1 MTWPTG
7 RCGPAPTP
15 GTTRSWS
22 GSSTRACPPPRS
34 ATRAGEGVPVV
45 SMERP
50 RFAVDGS
57 VVYPNFNHGVYMAE
71 HLATLVPP
79 GARVAVV
86 GGPDVVDDIELMA
99 GLLHG
104 VELSGL
110 TRVNDPEDPRYKN
123 TTDVASGGQ
132 EKTAN
137 LLADFGQL
145 DGLIPFNDETM
156 LGAVEA
162 LREAGRLG
170 EVKMVSRNGTPA
182 AVELVRAGVHH
193 GTWDIDPPGI
203 GQAVADLVVRLT
215 PTEDLDG
222 LCVSSPIGRMITPE
236 RAAAWVPWQQPDR
249 VPRPQ
254 ARLSGCPKA
263 SRRGR
268 AGAANVRG
276 MKLQLSLDR
285 TGRRRHGRDPGLLP
299 PPRPGHPRRRGQRA
313 ARRRRGGGRPA
324 DGVRHR
330 GHHQVLRRQVAAPR
344 PVPATGRRLPSPART
359 PPRSTRPTRT

>member
-1 MTWPTG
+1 MRVLYVSPMPYG
-7 RCGPAPTP
+7 ANAAVDAVCHGLESRLAE
-15 GTTRSWS
+15 
-22 GSSTRACPPPRS
+22 RAIELRV
-34 ATRAGEGVPVV
+34 AYADFAEDGWRAAADRAVRAGADGGYDAIVVWVIDPDVPAAAVGYARGRGVPVV

-104 VELSGL
+104 IKISGL

-132 EKTAN
+132 EKTAS
-137 LLADFGQL
+137 LLADFGRL
-145 DGLIPFNDETM
+145 DALIPFNDETM

-170 EVKMVSRNGTPA
+170 EVAMLSRNGTPA
-182 AVELVRAGVHH
+182 AVELVRSGVHH

-203 GQAVADLVVRLT
+203 GQTVADLVVRLIADH
-215 PTEDLDG
+215 EDLDG

-236 RAAAWVPWQQPDR
+236 RAAAWVPWQQRIPYH
-249 VPRPQ
+249 P
-254 ARLSGCPKA
+254 L
-263 SRRGR
+263 
-268 AGAANVRG
+268 
-276 MKLQLSLDR
+276 
-285 TGRRRHGRDPGLLP
+285 
-299 PPRPGHPRRRGQRA
+299 RPGP
-313 ARRRRGGGRPA
+313 
-324 DGVRHR
+324 
-330 GHHQVLRRQVAAPR
+330 
-344 PVPATGRRLPSPART
+344 
-359 PPRSTRPTRT
+359 